1 MSKKILIVDDEKSIA
16 NAMQTKLKKERPDFE
31 VQLAHD
37 GREGLKLA
45 KEMLPDLILLDIIM
59 PNLDGIS
66 TLEELRKD
74 DTTKSIPVV
83 ILTNLASPG
92 EKEKVQEFGIKD
104 YLIKSNWTLADL
116 LRKID
121 EVLK

>member
-45 KEMLPDLILLDIIM
+45 KEMLPDLILLDII
-59 PNLDGIS
+59 IS